1 MGEFVIGVVSSL
13 VATALAVVGGM
24 ALSPRVRSWP
34 TLLLSKFTGLGIS
47 RVHPRQRVA
56 AEDLTAELG
65 KARWVQVLAGRGNE
79 LTRDGFV
86 ALWEDEGRRLEFVHV
101 LLPDTNHPSASWLEW
116 REDEIRRIDPGFSR
130 GMLAEQVDINAGY
143 IKEIAAD
150 RDNIELRRY
159 NLPNLHR
166 IVITDRVAFLTLYRR
181 ATHGRDSP
189 CIVAP
194 RPGMM
199 YDYAVQ
205 LFSTA
210 WDHV

>member
-1 MGEFVIGVVSSL
+1 MEEFVIGVVSSL
-13 VATALAVVGGM
+13 VATALALVGGM

-34 TLLLSKFTGLGIS
+34 TLLLSRFTGLGIS

-56 AEDLTAELG
+56 AQDLTAELG
-65 KARWVQVLAGRGNE
+65 KARWVRVLAGRGNE
-79 LTRDGFV
+79 LTRDGFA

-101 LLPDTNHPSASWLEW
+101 LLPDTHHQFPSWLEW

-130 GMLAEQVDINAGY
+130 GMLAEQVEINAGY
-143 IKEIAAD
+143 IREVAVA

-166 IVITDRVAFLTLYRR
+166 IVITDRAAFLTLYRR
-181 ATHGRDSP
+181 TTHGRDSP

-194 RPGMM
+194 RSGLM
-199 YDYAVQ
+199 YDYALQ
-205 LFSTA
+205 LFTTT
-210 WDHV
+210 WDHI

>member
-1 MGEFVIGVVSSL
+1 MSSL
-13 VATALAVVGGM
+13 VATALTVVGGM

-34 TLLLSKFTGLGIS
+34 ALLLSRFTGLGIS

-56 AEDLTAELG
+56 AEDLKAELG
-65 KARWVQVLAGRGNE
+65 KARWVRVLAGRGNE

-101 LLPDTNHPSASWLEW
+101 LLPNTSPPSASWLEW

-130 GMLAEQVDINAGY
+130 GMLAEQIDINAGY
-143 IKEIAAD
+143 VREVAAD

-181 ATHGRDSP
+181 AAHGRDSP

-194 RPGMM
+194 RPGVM
-199 YDYAVQ
+199 YDYALQ
-205 LFSTA
+205 LFTTA
-210 WDHV
+210 WDHA